1 MSKRWRF
8 VVRGLVQG
16 VGFRPYVYRIA
27 SDLGLAGYVRNAPGG
42 VEIEAEGPCESL
54 ELMLSRLR
62 SAPAP
67 AQVLAVHRTEVVP
80 TAEASFK
87 VVMTNQ
93 HGDLRTAPTTLIPHD
108 RAPCAECLRELMD
121 PADRRYLFPF
131 ITCSTCGPRFTILR
145 GLPFDRVHTTMAPF
159 TPCNACSREYADPRD
174 RRFHAETIACANCG
188 PALELKNEAQET
200 LFTGAAAIHE
210 VVRQLRFGAIV
221 AVKGIGGYQL
231 LADASADSTLV
242 RLRKG
247 KARPGKPLA
256 VLFDSL
262 STVAEICDVSGG
274 EAQVLNSPEKPIVI
288 LRRKHVQQGRH
299 EARTISPLVAPYSS
313 QLGVMLPASP
323 LHHVLMSM
331 MGRPLVATSGNRHGE
346 PISIDERTAFA
357 KLHGVADVWLVH
369 DRQILHR
376 VDDAVVRISGSRPRI
391 MRLGRGYAP
400 LALEHRRTHVT
411 DVLAVGGQEKNAFA
425 VTTPQHIV
433 LSQHIGDLASP
444 EALSMLASESRD
456 FAALLHCRPTAIV
469 MDLHPDYQGAR
480 IATPDLR
487 RVALQHHHAHALS
500 CILEHGLIGPVLAFA
515 WDGAGYGG
523 DQTIWGGE
531 ILRVEDTRAS
541 RLGSL
546 RSFSLPGGEQAMR
559 EPRRSALGLLYE
571 VHGAA
576 AFTASPVVR
585 RAFTAEEQR
594 LLVAAIHQRVNAPR
608 TSSIGRL
615 FDVAASILDLCQIVL
630 YSEQAPV
637 ALENSA
643 AASTTSRL
651 YHMAIDHRPDRGY
664 VLDWEPL
671 VQAMLE
677 DVANGVEIGA
687 IARGFHEALADSI
700 ATIATAVG
708 NPRQVVLTGGV
719 FQNALLTSLAEER
732 LDARGFKV
740 YTHGLVPAGDGG
752 LAAGQALYGL
762 LSSCERKAVVC
773 V

>member
-1 MSKRWRF
+1 MS
-8 VVRGLVQG
+8 
-16 VGFRPYVYRIA
+16 
-27 SDLGLAGYVRNAPGG
+27 
-42 VEIEAEGPCESL
+42 
-54 ELMLSRLR
+54 
-62 SAPAP
+62 
-67 AQVLAVHRTEVVP
+67 
-80 TAEASFK
+80 
-87 VVMTNQ
+87 
-93 HGDLRTAPTTLIPHD
+93 
-108 RAPCAECLRELMD
+108 
-121 PADRRYLFPF
+121 
-131 ITCSTCGPRFTILR
+131 
-145 GLPFDRVHTTMAPF
+145 PF

-188 PALELKNEAQET
+188 PSLALKNGAQHT
-200 LFTGAAAIHE
+200 LFTGVAAIHE
-210 VVRQLRFGAIV
+210 VVRQLRTGAIV
-221 AVKGIGGYQL
+221 AIKGIGGYQL
-231 LADASADSTLV
+231 LADASADATLV

-256 VLFDSL
+256 LLFDSL
-262 STVAEICDVSGG
+262 SSVAEICDVSGG

-288 LRRKHVQQGRH
+288 LRRKHVQGRH
-299 EARTISPLVAPYSS
+299 EVRTISPLVAPHSS

-346 PISIDERTAFA
+346 PICIDERTAFA
-357 KLHGVADVWLVH
+357 KLHGLADVWLVH

-433 LSQHIGDLASP
+433 LSQHIGDLDSP
-444 EALSMLASESRD
+444 EALSMLARESRD
-456 FAALLHCRPTAIV
+456 FATLLHCRPTVIV

-480 IATPDLR
+480 TATADLQP
-487 RVALQHHHAHALS
+487 VALQHHHAHALS
-500 CILEHGLIGPVLAFA
+500 CILEHGLMGPVLAFS

-531 ILRVEDTRAS
+531 ILLVEETRAS

-559 EPRRSALGLLYE
+559 EPRRSALGLLCE
-571 VHGAA
+571 VHGNL
-576 AFTASPVVR
+576 AFAASPAVR

-594 LLVAAIHQRVNAPR
+594 LLVAAIHRRVNAPR

-615 FDVAASILDLCQIVL
+615 FDVAASILDLCQIAL

-637 ALENSA
+637 ALECI
-643 AASTTSRL
+643 AASATTSRF

-664 VLDWEPL
+664 LLDWEPL
-671 VQAMLE
+671 VEAMLE
-677 DVANGVEIGA
+677 DFANGVDIGA

-700 ATIATAVG
+700 ATIAMAVS

-732 LDARGFKV
+732 LDARGFRV

-762 LSSCERKAVVC
+762 LTSCDRKAVVC